1 MLPVDTPLATIQQQ
15 IEALIFCATTP
26 ITAEDIANVLAEMYD
41 TPITVAAIAVLLEV
55 IQEKYK
61 QDEFPFQVIQSGGGY
76 QFLTKAV
83 YQDTINVLLKQ
94 KSKKRLSNSAME
106 TLAIIA
112 YKQPITKAHIEQLRG
127 VNVDYAIQKLL
138 EKELIEMRGKAETV
152 GKPMLYG
159 TTEKFLDYFGINSL
173 MELPTPKDLVE
184 ENVNQ
189 IGEQ

>member
-1 MLPVDTPLATIQQQ
+1 MRPPFSTIQQQ

-41 TPITVAAIAVLLEV
+41 TPMTVADIAVLLEV
-55 IQEKYK
+55 VHDKYK
-61 QDEFPFQVIQSGGGY
+61 TDDFPFQVVQSGGGY

-152 GKPMLYG
+152 GKPLLYG

-173 MELPTPKDLVE
+173 TELPMPKDLAE
-184 ENVNQ
+184 KNTNQ
-189 IGEQ
+189 IGEE